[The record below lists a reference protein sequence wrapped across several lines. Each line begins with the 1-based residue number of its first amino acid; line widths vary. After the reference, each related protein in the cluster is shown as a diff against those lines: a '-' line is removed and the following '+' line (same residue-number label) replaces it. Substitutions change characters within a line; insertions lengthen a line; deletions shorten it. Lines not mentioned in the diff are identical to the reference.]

1 MKILTCSAHLQQL
14 EGILR
19 KSLPIAL
26 PVFGAVLNINR
37 GNPGQFEVLVDKW
50 PEFGAVLARPSG
62 EVPANDGYWNTQ
74 AAFYR
79 DLGAYRALLETPGCL
94 RWDAAFTLIGLQDG
108 LATVSQ
114 ELAGK
119 KGVELD
125 IVEYY
130 SYWHPDPSSMPEP
143 RPAPG
148 VRVGSLSPSHVD
160 LLNETWPYGGN
171 ARSRRFL
178 AEILGRFPQVCLQDG
193 SGQPVAWVLTDHF
206 GTGTHSYTLPEHRRH
221 GHMQV
226 ALTVAAQR
234 AHARGFPTF
243 GHTAL
248 GNRPMQQ
255 LQEMLGNRRLPGV
268 CRYILHNPGLD
279 RDVP

>member
-1 MKILTCSAHLQQL
+1 MKILTCSAHLQHL

-62 EVPANDGYWNTQ
+62 EVASGDMEHCRRRGDTAPWHHCSWICGSLGTLGVLGLDLGMMGAGLGYWAHWKQ
-74 AAFYR
+74 GF
-79 DLGAYRALLETPGCL
+79 G
-94 RWDAAFTLIGLQDG
+94 
-108 LATVSQ
+108 
-114 ELAGK
+114 
-119 KGVELD
+119 
-125 IVEYY
+125 
-130 SYWHPDPSSMPEP
+130 
-143 RPAPG
+143 PAPG

-193 SGQPVAWVLTDHF
+193 SGQPLAWVLTDHF

-243 GHTAL
+243 G
-248 GNRPMQQ
+248 
-255 LQEMLGNRRLPGV
+255 
-268 CRYILHNPGLD
+268 
-279 RDVP
+279 

>member
-1 MKILTCSAHLQQL
+1 MKILTCSAHLQHL
-14 EGILR
+14 EEILR

-62 EVPANDGYWNTQ
+62 EVASG
-74 AAFYR
+74 
-79 DLGAYRALLETPGCL
+79 DLGRCRRGVTRCPGTCQACSEQPWWEVLGWDLGVLGSTLGTALLG
-94 RWDAAFTLIGLQDG
+94 TLGIALLGTLEEG
-108 LATVSQ
+108 
-114 ELAGK
+114 
-119 KGVELD
+119 
-125 IVEYY
+125 
-130 SYWHPDPSSMPEP
+130 
-143 RPAPG
+143 PAPG

-160 LLNETWPYGGN
+160 LLNDTWPYGGN

-193 SGQPVAWVLTDHF
+193 SGQPLAWVLTDHF

-243 GHTAL
+243 G
-248 GNRPMQQ
+248 
-255 LQEMLGNRRLPGV
+255 
-268 CRYILHNPGLD
+268 
-279 RDVP
+279 

>member
-1 MKILTCSAHLQQL
+1 MKILTCSAQLQHL

-62 EVPANDGYWNTQ
+62 EVASGDTGHCRRGVTRCPGTCQVCSEHPWWEVLGW
-74 AAFYR
+74 
-79 DLGAYRALLETPGCL
+79 DLGVLGALGSI
-94 RWDAAFTLIGLQDG
+94 AAGFACPWGHW
-108 LATVSQ
+108 
-114 ELAGK
+114 E
-119 KGVELD
+119 
-125 IVEYY
+125 
-130 SYWHPDPSSMPEP
+130 
-143 RPAPG
+143 PAPG
-148 VRVGSLSPSHVD
+148 VRLGSLSPSHVD
-160 LLNETWPYGGN
+160 LLNDTWPYGGN

-206 GTGTHSYTLPEHRRH
+206 GTGTHSYTLPEHRRR

-243 GHTAL
+243 G
-248 GNRPMQQ
+248 
-255 LQEMLGNRRLPGV
+255 
-268 CRYILHNPGLD
+268 
-279 RDVP
+279 

>member
-1 MKILTCSAHLQQL
+1 MQILTCPAQLQRL

-19 KSLPIAL
+19 NSLPLAL

-37 GNPGQFEVLVDKW
+37 GNPGQYEVLVDKW

-62 EVPANDGYWNTQ
+62 EVASGDMGHCRRGVTRRAGTCQVCSEHPWVPP
-74 AAFYR
+74 
-79 DLGAYRALLETPGCL
+79 GAGERRLLEHAGGVLPGPGRPPLTP
-94 RWDAAFTLIGLQDG
+94 A
-108 LATVSQ
+108 LA
-114 ELAGK
+114 
-119 KGVELD
+119 
-125 IVEYY
+125 
-130 SYWHPDPSSMPEP
+130 

-148 VRVGSLSPSHVD
+148 VRVGSLSPWHVD

-171 ARSRRFL
+171 ARSRRYL
-178 AEILGRFPQVCLQDG
+178 AEILGRFPQVCLQDS
-193 SGQPVAWVLTDHF
+193 SGQPISWVLTDHF

-243 GHTAL
+243 G
-248 GNRPMQQ
+248 
-255 LQEMLGNRRLPGV
+255 
-268 CRYILHNPGLD
+268 
-279 RDVP
+279 

>member
-1 MKILTCSAHLQQL
+1 MKILTCPAQLQRL

-19 KSLPIAL
+19 NSLPLAL

-37 GNPGQFEVLVDKW
+37 GNPGRYEVLVDKW

-62 EVPANDGYWNTQ
+62 EVASGIGGHCRRGMTQ
-74 AAFYR
+74 CPGTCQVCSEYPWVPSGSWGILGL
-79 DLGAYRALLETPGCL
+79 DLGALGSIAAGFVGPWGHVGAL
-94 RWDAAFTLIGLQDG
+94 GLDLGMLGAG
-108 LATVSQ
+108 L
-114 ELAGK
+114 G
-119 KGVELD
+119 
-125 IVEYY
+125 
-130 SYWHPDPSSMPEP
+130 YWAHWKQGFG
-143 RPAPG
+143 PAPG

-160 LLNETWPYGGN
+160 LLNKTWPYGGN
-171 ARSRRFL
+171 ARSRRYL
-178 AEILGRFPQVCLQDG
+178 AEILGRFPQVCLQDS

-243 GHTAL
+243 G
-248 GNRPMQQ
+248 
-255 LQEMLGNRRLPGV
+255 
-268 CRYILHNPGLD
+268 
-279 RDVP
+279 

>member
-1 MKILTCSAHLQQL
+1 MKILTCPAQLQRL

-19 KSLPIAL
+19 KSLPFAL

-37 GNPGQFEVLVDKW
+37 GNPGRFEVLVDKW

-62 EVPANDGYWNTQ
+62 EVASGDTGNCRTGGDTVPWHVPGVLRAPM
-74 AAFYR
+74 
-79 DLGAYRALLETPGCL
+79 GA
-94 RWDAAFTLIGLQDG
+94 
-108 LATVSQ
+108 
-114 ELAGK
+114 
-119 KGVELD
+119 
-125 IVEYY
+125 
-130 SYWHPDPSSMPEP
+130 P

-148 VRVGSLSPSHVD
+148 VRLGSLSPSHVD
-160 LLNETWPYGGN
+160 LLNDTWPYGGN
-171 ARSRRFL
+171 ARSRRYL

-206 GTGTHSYTLPEHRRH
+206 GMGTHSYTLPEQRRR

-243 GHTAL
+243 G
-248 GNRPMQQ
+248 
-255 LQEMLGNRRLPGV
+255 
-268 CRYILHNPGLD
+268 
-279 RDVP
+279 

>member
-1 MKILTCSAHLQQL
+1 MKILRCSAQLQHL

-19 KSLPIAL
+19 KSLPLAL

-37 GNPGQFEVLVDKW
+37 GNPGHFEVLVDKW

-62 EVPANDGYWNTQ
+62 EVASGDMRHCRRGVTRCPGTCQVYSEHPWVP
-74 AAFYR
+74 
-79 DLGAYRALLETPGCL
+79 LGAAPVRAPHPCPHTGTPL
-94 RWDAAFTLIGLQDG
+94 SPPLTPAL
-108 LATVSQ
+108 
-114 ELAGK
+114 
-119 KGVELD
+119 
-125 IVEYY
+125 
-130 SYWHPDPSSMPEP
+130 P

-160 LLNETWPYGGN
+160 LLNDTWPYGGN

-193 SGQPVAWVLTDHF
+193 SGQPIAWVLTDHF
-206 GTGTHSYTLPEHRRH
+206 GTGTHSYTLPEHRRR

-226 ALTVAAQR
+226 ALTLAAQR

-243 GHTAL
+243 G
-248 GNRPMQQ
+248 
-255 LQEMLGNRRLPGV
+255 
-268 CRYILHNPGLD
+268 
-279 RDVP
+279 

>member
-1 MKILTCSAHLQQL
+1 MQILTCPAQLQRL

-19 KSLPIAL
+19 KSLPLAL

-62 EVPANDGYWNTQ
+62 EVASGDN
-74 AAFYR
+74 
-79 DLGAYRALLETPGCL
+79 GALQREVGGDTVPWHVPSVLRAPMGAPRC
-94 RWDAAFTLIGLQDG
+94 
-108 LATVSQ
+108 
-114 ELAGK
+114 
-119 KGVELD
+119 
-125 IVEYY
+125 
-130 SYWHPDPSSMPEP
+130 

-160 LLNETWPYGGN
+160 LLNDTWPYGGN
-171 ARSRRFL
+171 ARSRRYL

-193 SGQPVAWVLTDHF
+193 GGQPVAWVLTDHF
-206 GTGTHSYTLPEHRRH
+206 GTGTHSYTLPEQRRR

-234 AHARGFPTF
+234 AQARGFPTF
-243 GHTAL
+243 G
-248 GNRPMQQ
+248 
-255 LQEMLGNRRLPGV
+255 
-268 CRYILHNPGLD
+268 
-279 RDVP
+279 

>member
-50 PEFGAVLARPSG
+50 PEFGALLARPSG
-62 EVPANDGYWNTQ
+62 EVASGDMGHCRRGVTRCPGTCQ
-74 AAFYR
+74 AHSEQPDWACSGQHWER
-79 DLGAYRALLETPGCL
+79 GTPGSAVGGREELGGTVGGDWGCWGML
-94 RWDAAFTLIGLQDG
+94 GMGVWVLSTGGLI
-108 LATVSQ
+108 
-114 ELAGK
+114 
-119 KGVELD
+119 
-125 IVEYY
+125 
-130 SYWHPDPSSMPEP
+130 W
-143 RPAPG
+143 PAPG
-148 VRVGSLSPSHVD
+148 VHVGSLSPSHVD
-160 LLNETWPYGGN
+160 LLNDTWPYGGN

-178 AEILGRFPQVCLQDG
+178 AEILGRFPQVCLQDS

-243 GHTAL
+243 G
-248 GNRPMQQ
+248 
-255 LQEMLGNRRLPGV
+255 
-268 CRYILHNPGLD
+268 
-279 RDVP
+279 

>member
-1 MKILTCSAHLQQL
+1 MKILTCSAHLQHL

-50 PEFGAVLARPSG
+50 PEFGAMLARPSG
-62 EVPANDGYWNTQ
+62 EVASGDMEHCRRGVTRRPGTCQACSEQPWMPPAPHPRPHTG
-74 AAFYR
+74 
-79 DLGAYRALLETPGCL
+79 TP
-94 RWDAAFTLIGLQDG
+94 
-108 LATVSQ
+108 
-114 ELAGK
+114 
-119 KGVELD
+119 
-125 IVEYY
+125 
-130 SYWHPDPSSMPEP
+130 PSAPLTPASP

-193 SGQPVAWVLTDHF
+193 SGQPLAWVLTDHF

-234 AHARGFPTF
+234 AHARGFPTY
-243 GHTAL
+243 G
-248 GNRPMQQ
+248 
-255 LQEMLGNRRLPGV
+255 
-268 CRYILHNPGLD
+268 
-279 RDVP
+279 

>member
-1 MKILTCSAHLQQL
+1 MKILTCSAHLQHL

-19 KSLPIAL
+19 KSLPISL

-62 EVPANDGYWNTQ
+62 EVASGDTGHCRRGHCSWICGTLGVLGL
-74 AAFYR
+74 
-79 DLGAYRALLETPGCL
+79 DLGMLGHWEALQLDL
-94 RWDAAFTLIGLQDG
+94 WDTGDTGSLGLDLGMMGAG
-108 LATVSQ
+108 LGY
-114 ELAGK
+114 LAHWKQGF
-119 KGVELD
+119 G
-125 IVEYY
+125 
-130 SYWHPDPSSMPEP
+130 
-143 RPAPG
+143 PAPG

-193 SGQPVAWVLTDHF
+193 SGQPLAWVLTDHF

-243 GHTAL
+243 G
-248 GNRPMQQ
+248 
-255 LQEMLGNRRLPGV
+255 
-268 CRYILHNPGLD
+268 
-279 RDVP
+279 

>member
-1 MKILTCSAHLQQL
+1 MKILTCPAQLQHL

-19 KSLPIAL
+19 KSLPLAL

-37 GNPGQFEVLVDKW
+37 GNPGHFEVVVDKW

-62 EVPANDGYWNTQ
+62 EVASGNMGDCRRGVTLRPGTCQVCSEHPWVSP
-74 AAFYR
+74 
-79 DLGAYRALLETPGCL
+79 GAGERRILEHTGNVLPGL
-94 RWDAAFTLIGLQDG
+94 R
-108 LATVSQ
+108 
-114 ELAGK
+114 
-119 KGVELD
+119 GV
-125 IVEYY
+125 
-130 SYWHPDPSSMPEP
+130 PGA
-143 RPAPG
+143 APG

-160 LLNETWPYGGN
+160 LLNDTWPYGGN

-206 GTGTHSYTLPEHRRH
+206 GTGTHSYTLPEQRRR

-243 GHTAL
+243 G
-248 GNRPMQQ
+248 
-255 LQEMLGNRRLPGV
+255 
-268 CRYILHNPGLD
+268 
-279 RDVP
+279 

>member
-1 MKILTCSAHLQQL
+1 MKILTCPAQLQRL

-19 KSLPIAL
+19 KSLPFAL

-37 GNPGQFEVLVDKW
+37 GNPGRFEVLVDKW

-94 RWDAAFTLIGLQDG
+94 RWDAAFTLIALQDG
-108 LATVSQ
+108 MTAVSQ
-114 ELAGK
+114 DLAGR

-130 SYWHPDPSSMPEP
+130 SYWHPDPSTMPEP
-143 RPAPG
+143 R
-148 VRVGSLSPSHVD
+148 
-160 LLNETWPYGGN
+160 
-171 ARSRRFL
+171 RRYL

-206 GTGTHSYTLPEHRRH
+206 GTGTHSYTLPEQRRR

-255 LQEMLGNRRLPGV
+255 LQEMLGHQRLPGV
-268 CRYILHNPGLD
+268 CSYILHNPGLD
-279 RDVP
+279 KDGP